1 MLRNISKGGAMAH
14 VTSLFAPN
22 EEIMLDLRLDEGM
35 AAHVGWVREKTIG
48 LVFSEQIDLSRILG
62 APGPAGPKPRAPRL
76 RVAAQGRLQ
85 VGQDIHQI
93 VMTDISQTG
102 AKLFVGLKI
111 ESGTEARIWIDGLPA
126 RMGVVR
132 WFTDGMSGVSFD
144 RQLEVK
150 ELNDWAQAVR
160 CQSQLRGPAEHR
172 STE

>member
-1 MLRNISKGGAMAH
+1 
-14 VTSLFAPN
+14 
-22 EEIMLDLRLDEGM
+22 
-35 AAHVGWVREKTIG
+35 
-48 LVFSEQIDLSRILG
+48 
-62 APGPAGPKPRAPRL
+62 
-76 RVAAQGRLQ
+76 
-85 VGQDIHQI
+85 
-93 VMTDISQTG
+93 MTDISQTG